1 MGRVIAYGQL
11 GGFGTR
17 LAPLLHQ
24 PGMKSGKILSQDG
37 RNLKPFNHNSYYAV
51 PKPILTYFCTA
62 LSEPLM
68 RRAVAAGVDD
78 IRMTVHNQPEIVT
91 SYYRGRPLGR
101 GIYVKR
107 FLYEY
112 TPLDTSGGIV
122 RDVVAGINEGAIKP
136 EDTILILGGDIRT
149 DANVAE
155 FLAEHHAK
163 NADISILLSEVD
175 RNEMY
180 RFGGALREGDATPE
194 LMDIIM
200 KIREKGRAIE
210 WPSKIYGDL
219 NLNQSKMARILK
231 FFEKTH
237 SFDIEKV
244 INPERK
250 VIKEISKKYN
260 LGPGATSCTNLQN
273 GSVYAFRAELI
284 YHLAP
289 LVFNLPRE
297 ASANEW
303 ERAESINL
311 TGPSRFSD
319 FGGDWFMALTGSKHL
334 PVPTADPKMAEIQRK
349 IVEDIEKGLPQVFG
363 YRHVGRWSDDG
374 TLPAVLKGHFE
385 MLDDLV
391 KNKQDSYWPIGW
403 DSIKLG
409 YPEGIITMSNI
420 EMKDIEIIPPV
431 FIGSGVI
438 IHPGARIGPYAIINR
453 EWEIHGT
460 VRNSVLFTKKTID
473 QEIEGARGWRRFVL
487 PQNWSVEG
495 SLIGSGFE
503 PFAIDQDG
511 NPIPNHKPDSTHSI
525 INKVVVSN
533 GSQNV
538 ISPIDI

>member
-1 MGRVIAYGQL
+1 
-11 GGFGTR
+11 
-17 LAPLLHQ
+17 
-24 PGMKSGKILSQDG
+24 
-37 RNLKPFNHNSYYAV
+37 
-51 PKPILTYFCTA
+51 
-62 LSEPLM
+62 M